1 MLPPRIDQ
9 ATVRNAIG
17 PYADQEQT
25 IEQRGAVYKEL
36 LGFVPPRIEA
46 RLHVTGALDP
56 TMLDLQEQI
65 RAHGMYPKCFDIKTS
80 QLMLFGM
87 LLMDL
92 NDAAPLHGIAARRAG
107 ASWEELQGVINL
119 CFLFRGTVRRQ
130 SGSRDSRQYRQARGR
145 SENRHDEVTWQTRRP
160 LPTKF
165 EQEETGDSREVQ
177 FSVISVSSC

>member
-9 ATVRNAIG
+9 ATVRSAIG
-17 PYADQEQT
+17 SYADQEQT

-119 CFLFRGTVRRQ
+119 CFLFRGL
-130 SGSRDSRQYRQARGR
+130 SAANRGAEILANIAKR
-145 SENRHDEVTWQTRRP
+145 EDEAAP
-160 LPTKF
+160 KA
-165 EQEETGDSREVQ
+165 
-177 FSVISVSSC
+177 